1 MKIFGFVKNLFFVGL
16 TILSSFTSAC
26 SLSCIS
32 MSNQIYKARPQIVN
46 ANSNNPI
53 FYPFNVKTSK
63 FNGNCNNINTPYAKI
78 LVPNVAKNLN
88 VKVLNLIPR
97 TNKTRQIEWHAMC
110 RCKCRLDAIAF
121 NNKQRWNNDKC

>member
-53 FYPFNVKTSK
+53 FYPFSVKTSK
-63 FNGNCNNINTPYAKI
+63 INGNCNNINTPYAKI
-78 LVPNVAKNLN
+78 
-88 VKVLNLIPR
+88 
-97 TNKTRQIEWHAMC
+97 
-110 RCKCRLDAIAF
+110 
-121 NNKQRWNNDKC
+121 